1 MKRNPLILIY
11 NEKKLFFLQVWIHQL
26 ITSSMARPLET
37 VKDINESKDS
47 WKIATTKV
55 KDTGS
60 AVKNV
65 LSVIESLKKQVAM
78 KHIVSLK
85 VIRTYAL
92 NKTWWISFLMDIIR
106 DIVDVKGNISAYK
119 DRLRDEVSNMCLQP
133 VKVNLQAI

>member
-1 MKRNPLILIY
+1 MIL
-11 NEKKLFFLQVWIHQL
+11 V
-26 ITSSMARPLET
+26 
-37 VKDINESKDS
+37 DSK
-47 WKIATTKV
+47 TTKV

-85 VIRTYAL
+85 YIFGIHGEIKEVIRTYAL

-106 DIVDVKGNISAYK
+106 DIVDVKGNISAYTINRENLNNRQK
-119 DRLRDEVSNMCLQP
+119 LGCEKGTGIDRARMNMTKLRNSG
-133 VKVNLQAI
+133 IS

>member
-85 VIRTYAL
+85 NL
-92 NKTWWISFLMDIIR
+92 NNRQKLGCEKGTGIDRARMNMTKNSGIS
-106 DIVDVKGNISAYK
+106 
-119 DRLRDEVSNMCLQP
+119 
-133 VKVNLQAI
+133 

>member
-1 MKRNPLILIY
+1 
-11 NEKKLFFLQVWIHQL
+11 
-26 ITSSMARPLET
+26 MARPLEF

-47 WKIATTKV
+47 WKIAVRCRHTTKV

-60 AVKNV
+60 AVKNL
-65 LSVIESLKKQVAM
+65 LSFIESLKKQVAM

-85 VIRTYAL
+85 YIFGIHGEIKEVIRTYAL

-119 DRLRDEVSNMCLQP
+119 FKQ
-133 VKVNLQAI
+133 